1 MSQPSPTTR
10 HRLQP
15 AETRPVR
22 SVARLVRLGQWRSAG
37 VALACAG
44 LFMSAASLYSLQ
56 QYARHALTMAA
67 HSLAFAGEPA
77 IRFRDL
83 EALRELAEQLAEREQ
98 LASVTVLDAR
108 GQRLLRVERAGQGA
122 FDALAR
128 RVAEL
133 FMPQAVTAP
142 VAGGGLG
149 TGELGEVQLR
159 SDGRV
164 LLGDLGLLLLALLGC
179 VAVTALV
186 VLAVSRHLTAL
197 IVQPLRAMVEL
208 TRAVRTSRSFDRR
221 AQATPVQELNAL
233 ADDFNAL
240 LAELQRQQRRVA
252 ARHNDLRRSN
262 ESLRHAS
269 LHDALTGLPNRSH
282 LFEHLASVF
291 ERCQRQGGQAAV
303 LFIDV
308 DRFKQV
314 NDTLGHAVGDALLV
328 ELAQRLKSAVRESDF
343 VARHGGD
350 EFLAVLF
357 PVGDESEVR
366 LCVDRLRAALAQPLR
381 LDSGQTLPLS
391 VSIGT
396 ALFPAQ
402 GASVDELVRAADVAM
417 YRDKLRAQGR
427 QPLAAAQSEPAPL

>member
-1 MSQPSPTTR
+1 MSQPLQSPS
-10 HRLQP
+10 HRPQP
-15 AETRPVR
+15 VPAQPVR

-56 QYARHALTMAA
+56 QYARHALSMAA
-67 HSLAFAGEPA
+67 HSLAFAAEPA

-98 LASVTVLDAR
+98 LASVTVLDRHGQLLLQVERPAR
-108 GQRLLRVERAGQGA
+108 GVLDV
-122 FDALAR
+122 LAR
-128 RVAEL
+128 RVANL
-133 FMPQAVTAP
+133 FMPQPVTASVGADVP
-142 VAGGGLG
+142 G
-149 TGELGEVQLR
+149 TGLLGEVLLH
-159 SDGRV
+159 SDGCV
-164 LLGDLGLLLLALLGC
+164 LLGNLGLLLLALLGC
-179 VAVTALV
+179 VALTALA
-186 VLAVSRHLTAL
+186 VLVVSRRLTAL
-197 IVQPLRAMVEL
+197 IVQPLQAMLEL
-208 TRAVRTSRSFDRR
+208 TREVRSSRTFERR
-221 AQATPVQELNAL
+221 AATTPVQELNAL
-233 ADDFNAL
+233 AQDFNAL
-240 LAELQRQQRRVA
+240 LTELQRQQRRIA

-282 LFEHLASVF
+282 LFEHLSAVF

-328 ELAQRLKSAVRESDF
+328 ELAQRLQSAVRESDF

-350 EFLAVLF
+350 GFLAVLF
-357 PVGDESEVR
+357 PVGDEAEVR
-366 LCVDRLRAALAQPLR
+366 LCVDRLRAALAQPLW
-381 LDSGQTLPLS
+381 LDGGQALPLS

-396 ALFPAQ
+396 ALFPSQ
-402 GASVDELVRAADVAM
+402 GTSVDELLRAADDAM
-417 YRDKLRAQGR
+417 YRDKVRSQGGR
-427 QPLAAAQSEPAPL
+427 PLASPQPEPASP

>member
-1 MSQPSPTTR
+1 
-10 HRLQP
+10 
-15 AETRPVR
+15 VR

-164 LLGDLGLLLLALLGC
+164 LLRSSGTEPVIRVMVEARSSDVAQRITDQLAQ
-179 VAVTALV
+179 V
-186 VLAVSRHLTAL
+186 VQTSL
-197 IVQPLRAMVEL
+197 PLR
-208 TRAVRTSRSFDRR
+208 
-221 AQATPVQELNAL
+221 
-233 ADDFNAL
+233 
-240 LAELQRQQRRVA
+240 
-252 ARHNDLRRSN
+252 
-262 ESLRHAS
+262 
-269 LHDALTGLPNRSH
+269 
-282 LFEHLASVF
+282 
-291 ERCQRQGGQAAV
+291 
-303 LFIDV
+303 
-308 DRFKQV
+308 
-314 NDTLGHAVGDALLV
+314 
-328 ELAQRLKSAVRESDF
+328 
-343 VARHGGD
+343 
-350 EFLAVLF
+350 
-357 PVGDESEVR
+357 
-366 LCVDRLRAALAQPLR
+366 
-381 LDSGQTLPLS
+381 
-391 VSIGT
+391 
-396 ALFPAQ
+396 
-402 GASVDELVRAADVAM
+402 
-417 YRDKLRAQGR
+417 
-427 QPLAAAQSEPAPL
+427 